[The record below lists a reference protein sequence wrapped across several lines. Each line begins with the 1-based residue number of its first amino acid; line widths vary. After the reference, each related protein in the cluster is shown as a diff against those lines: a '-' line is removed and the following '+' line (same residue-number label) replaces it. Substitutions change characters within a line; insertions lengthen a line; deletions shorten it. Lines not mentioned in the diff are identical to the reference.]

1 MKTWKRML
9 TALFCLCMV
18 GAATG
23 TMAMAS
29 EQSDRNELNRRALD
43 YVTWHYQ
50 NQDQCMDND
59 LLTGTLVEY
68 AESLDEDPAQ
78 VTLDL
83 DGEET
88 TLEELCKDLNYYADR
103 TTYYQ
108 LIGMIQNSRPLL
120 DYELS
125 VDTGDLV
132 LDGDYCRVELYAK
145 RDYRYPNVDFGT
157 GEGDMGFVE
166 FLRLDGTWY
175 IARLRL
181 EGYELFH
188 SEKSEQTMHEELE
201 YMKAH
206 FDELVRKNQLEW
218 AQYGAQKFHDSI
230 IRKTMVTAIQIFKR
244 TVYRELGVEMQRKYG

>member
-1 MKTWKRML
+1 MKTWKRIL
-9 TALFCLCMV
+9 AVLLCLCV
-18 GAATG
+18 VCAAAV
-23 TMAMAS
+23 MPAAAS
-29 EQSDRNELNRRALD
+29 ELSDKNELNRRALD

-59 LLTGTLVEY
+59 LLAGTLVEY

-78 VTLDL
+78 VVLDL

-88 TLEELCKDLNYYADR
+88 TLEELCKNLNYYADR

-108 LIGMIQNSRPLL
+108 LNGMIQNSRPLL

-145 RDYRYPNVDFGT
+145 RDYRYPNVDFDT
-157 GEGDMGFVE
+157 SEGDMGSVE

-181 EGYELFH
+181 EGYELYRT
-188 SEKSEQTMHEELE
+188 EKEEQTIHEEVE

-206 FDELVRKNQLEW
+206 FDELVRKEQLER
-218 AQYGAQKFHDSI
+218 AQYGAQKFHDTI
-230 IRKTMVTAIQIFKR
+230 IRKTMVTVIQIFKR
-244 TVYRELGVEMQRKYG
+244 TVYRGLGVEMRRKYG